1 MEEYVKIIEDFYKLH
16 KFVTITDDVMFV
28 NGNAF
33 MITSERN
40 IKFAT
45 VEHIPIQTTDNIS
58 KSLNIVVKL
67 YGQGGFIIRVILM
80 DMEF

>member
-16 KFVTITDDVMFV
+16 KFGTITDDVIFV
-28 NGNAF
+28 NGNVF

-67 YGQGGFIIRVILM
+67 YGQGGFIIRVILT